1 VQNERA
7 VVKPESAASFEVEGA
22 VYLLV
27 ASGLFFALET
37 LFHYESFVHQITLK
51 SISSEAL
58 ALVIGSAII
67 SLVYFWLGFSCWRTR
82 GDSENFAIAMFVSG
96 FFVFSYFVVE
106 ITASAFPRFFYA
118 SYLDYAQFVPGYGS
132 VTIFVEMLALFF
144 TYRAEKLLRHSTIFL
159 TPDRGS

>member
-7 VVKPESAASFEVEGA
+7 AVKQEAAASFEAEGA
-22 VYLLV
+22 IFLLV
-27 ASGLFFALET
+27 ASGLFFAMET
-37 LFHYESFVHQITLK
+37 LFHYESFLHQITLK

-67 SLVYFWLGFSCWRTR
+67 SLIYFWMGFSCWRSR
-82 GDSENFAIAMFVSG
+82 GDPENFAIAMFVSG

-106 ITASAFPRFFYA
+106 ITASAFPQFFYA
-118 SYLDYAQFVPGYGS
+118 SYLDYAQFVSGYGS

-144 TYRAEKLLRHSTIFL
+144 TYRAEKLLRHSTIFV
-159 TPDRGS
+159 PSDR